1 MVLNLLN
8 HATKIGWEAP
18 EMRTGYERIQ
28 SVKPEAELPAGH
40 RGESTISTVMS

>member
-28 SVKPEAELPAGH
+28 SVKPEAELSCLQGTEENPPFQ
-40 RGESTISTVMS
+40 R